1 MSSATFAATPNP
13 LNVLVVEDHLD
24 AAEILAQLLRMFG
37 HTVRLART
45 GPAALQMC
53 SSERPDVVLLDLALP
68 GIDGYEV
75 AERLRER
82 PDCRNITICAVTGF
96 SLTESEKQK
105 LARAGFNHYFVK
117 PMDVTKV
124 THVFDHIVPAARW
137 EP

>member
-1 MSSATFAATPNP
+1 MSSNPIAATPNP

-24 AAEILAQLLRMFG
+24 AARILAQLLEMFG

-45 GPAALQMC
+45 GPVALEMC
-53 SSERPDVVLLDLALP
+53 ALDRPDVVLLDLALP

-75 AERLRER
+75 AARLRSR

-105 LARAGFNHYFVK
+105 LSRSGFNHYFTK

-124 THVFDHIVPAARW
+124 AHVFDHIVPAAR
-137 EP
+137 